1 MQRAIEIAEKIVA
14 EFRALANMHAAESQG
29 YAEEAVRTFRMSI
42 AHDCGSQADGA
53 EIVLNALRAEA
64 ERQANHIPGEE

>member
-1 MQRAIEIAEKIVA
+1 MQRAIEIAERVVA

-42 AHDCGSQADGA
+42 AHDCGLQAGGA
-53 EIVLNALRAEA
+53 AAVLAALRAEA
-64 ERQANHIPGEE
+64 ERQERGERGPS